1 MSAQA
6 NQVET
11 QLLVDIAEGIATV
24 TLNRPGQF
32 NALSSA
38 LISELQSAFDRI
50 AADPG
55 VRVVV
60 LAASGRGFCAGHDLK
75 EIRAMA
81 GVAEVESLFARC
93 SRMMLTVT
101 RLPQPVIAKVHGI
114 ATAAGCQ
121 LVATCD
127 LAVASEAATFATP
140 GVNIGAFCSTPAV
153 ALGRAVGR
161 KHAMEMLLT
170 GAPITAARACEIGL
184 VNRVVPAES
193 LDAEVSAMARL
204 IATRSSSAIASG
216 KEVFYRQLEL
226 PLDEAYGVAGHAIAC
241 DFFTEDGREGVDAF
255 LGKRAPRWPE
265 RTVSSSLEQRLPS
278 HHDMNLTR
286 RRIGV
291 GTKQVDAAA
300 IGGDVVLRS
309 PMPEADRARGQCG

>member
-11 QLLVDIAEGIATV
+11 QLLVDVADGIATV

-32 NALSSA
+32 NALSSV
-38 LISELQSAFDRI
+38 LIDELQSTFDRI
-50 AADPG
+50 ATDPG

-60 LAASGRGFCAGHDLK
+60 LAARGRGFCAGHDLK

-81 GVAEVESLFARC
+81 DVPEVEALFARC
-93 SRMMLTVT
+93 SRMMLTIT

-127 LAVASEAATFATP
+127 LAVASESATFATP
-140 GVNIGAFCSTPAV
+140 GVNIGAFCSTPGV
-153 ALGRAVGR
+153 ALGRTVGR

-170 GAPITAARACEIGL
+170 GAPISAARAYEVGL
-184 VNRVVPAES
+184 VNHVVPAET

-204 IATRSSSAIASG
+204 IAARSPSAIASG
-216 KEVFYRQLEL
+216 KEVFYRQLDL
-226 PLDEAYGVAGHAIAC
+226 PLDEAYAVAGHAIAC
-241 DFFTEDGREGVDAF
+241 DFFTEDGKEGVDAF
-255 LGKRAPRWPE
+255 LGKREPRWP
-265 RTVSSSLEQRLPS
+265 
-278 HHDMNLTR
+278 
-286 RRIGV
+286 
-291 GTKQVDAAA
+291 
-300 IGGDVVLRS
+300 
-309 PMPEADRARGQCG
+309 AR